1 MYTTGRVEIIPHS
14 SRSVSTSVQRIYTL
28 RVSSIKP
35 HSSPAEVTTQ
45 SFWLGR
51 CTNSKSVKKRQ
62 VMLKPVASMVT
73 LPDPGLGSKTSYN
86 VPPYTVSGNRPPP
99 KCRPRVSLHIRKH
112 TSLKSLLFPQLRAY
126 NTPAPLSVYCPHYRL
141 ENFAFPPTSTCRTL
155 GCPLRVHHS
164 VAHGG
169 FDAASPAILFGSYA
183 RFITFFPV
191 PCII

>member
-1 MYTTGRVEIIPHS
+1 MGPRGVESRPVAQLGAGNLIRKSSSAPYT
-14 SRSVSTSVQRIYTL
+14 RSHFFPLIGCWIWARAGVLQ
-28 RVSSIKP
+28 
-35 HSSPAEVTTQ
+35 
-45 SFWLGR
+45 
-51 CTNSKSVKKRQ
+51 VKKKG
-62 VMLKPVASMVT
+62 VEENPV
-73 LPDPGLGSKTSYN
+73 
-86 VPPYTVSGNRPPP
+86 VSGNRPPP

-126 NTPAPLSVYCPHYRL
+126 DTQAPLSVYCPHYRL
-141 ENFAFPPTSTCRTL
+141 ENFAFPSTSTCRTL